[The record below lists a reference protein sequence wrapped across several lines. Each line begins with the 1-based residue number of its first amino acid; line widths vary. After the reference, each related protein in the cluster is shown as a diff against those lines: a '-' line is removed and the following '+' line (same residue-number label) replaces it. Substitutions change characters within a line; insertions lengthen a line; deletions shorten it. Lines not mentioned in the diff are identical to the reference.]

1 MLMPNLLKLF
11 VGNYRLSFTWATKLY
26 INFDIDIPKVT
37 KEIMPKGPPK
47 GLDG

>member
-1 MLMPNLLKLF
+1 MLMPNLFKKF

-26 INFDIDIPKVT
+26 INFDIPKVT